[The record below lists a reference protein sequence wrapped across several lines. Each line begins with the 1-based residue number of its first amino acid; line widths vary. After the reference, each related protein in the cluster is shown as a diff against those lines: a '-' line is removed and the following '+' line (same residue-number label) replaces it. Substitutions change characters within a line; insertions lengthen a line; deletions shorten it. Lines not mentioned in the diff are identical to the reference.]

1 MILLFE
7 SGKRLPET
15 IQYLFEEHS
24 KHNKISL
31 CREMTKIHE
40 TIERGT
46 IASIKEKINSDEIVL
61 KGEFVIVIEGS
72 SAAEFKNTKLDKKIQ
87 KAFLENMPPKDA
99 AKLISMITKEN
110 KRDVYK
116 QLLELD

>member
-1 MILLFE
+1 MKPL
-7 SGKRLPET
+7 
-15 IQYLFEEHS
+15 
-24 KHNKISL
+24 
-31 CREMTKIHE
+31 RE
-40 TIERGT
+40 GT
-46 IASIKEKINSDEIVL
+46 IASIKEKINSDELVL

-72 SAAEFKNTKLDKKIQ
+72 STKFKNTKLDKKIQ

>member
-1 MILLFE
+1 
-7 SGKRLPET
+7 
-15 IQYLFEEHS
+15 
-24 KHNKISL
+24 
-31 CREMTKIHE
+31 MTKIHE

-46 IASIKEKINSDEIVL
+46 IASIIEKINSDELVL
-61 KGEFVIVIEGS
+61 KGEFVIVIEGG
-72 SAAEFKNTKLDKKIQ
+72 SADIKNTKLDKKIQ

>member
-1 MILLFE
+1 
-7 SGKRLPET
+7 
-15 IQYLFEEHS
+15 
-24 KHNKISL
+24 
-31 CREMTKIHE
+31 
-40 TIERGT
+40 
-46 IASIKEKINSDEIVL
+46 
-61 KGEFVIVIEGS
+61 VIEGS
-72 SAAEFKNTKLDKKIQ
+72 SAKFKNTKLDKKIQ

>member
-1 MILLFE
+1 
-7 SGKRLPET
+7 
-15 IQYLFEEHS
+15 
-24 KHNKISL
+24 
-31 CREMTKIHE
+31 MTKIHE
-40 TIERGT
+40 TVERGT
-46 IASIKEKINSDEIVL
+46 IASIIEKINSDELVL
-61 KGEFVIVIEGS
+61 KGEFVIVIGGS
-72 SAAEFKNTKLDKKIQ
+72 SAEIKSTKLDKKIQ

>member
-1 MILLFE
+1 M
-7 SGKRLPET
+7 
-15 IQYLFEEHS
+15 
-24 KHNKISL
+24 
-31 CREMTKIHE
+31 CREITKIHE

-46 IASIKEKINSDEIVL
+46 IASIIEKINSDELVL
-61 KGEFVIVIEGS
+61 KGEFVIVIEGNS
-72 SAAEFKNTKLDKKIQ
+72 TEFKNTKLNKKIQ